1 MSLSA
6 AALIQGFLAYRKH
19 SHIKGVILNQ
29 ISPQSYGKL
38 KERIEQD
45 LSIAVLGYVPKCPEL
60 EFFKQFQIVLIQKTK
75 SFISCNA
82 NGKTGKIVR
91 ILLHF
96 QMLRLLRIQQRVR
109 IAGGNT
115 GL

>member
-1 MSLSA
+1 MGYYDGAGGDTLAASSYELADVTNTPVVLIVNAKGMSLSA

-45 LSIAVLGYVPKCPEL
+45 LSIAVLGYVPPL
-60 EFFKQFQIVLIQKTK
+60 P
-75 SFISCNA
+75 
-82 NGKTGKIVR
+82 
-91 ILLHF
+91 IL
-96 QMLRLLRIQQRVR
+96 
-109 IAGGNT
+109 
-115 GL
+115 